1 MEKLPDGEEII
12 TIIIRGSTMDIHERR
27 PNDRLQLTMTESES

>member
-12 TIIIRGSTMDIHERR
+12 TIIIKGSTMGIHKRR
-27 PNDRLQLTMTESES
+27 PNDRLQLTTTESKS